1 MLSLDRNRTDESL
14 MAELTSSEQQQQQ
27 QQQDAQAPP
36 AGVEQVRPRS
46 TRTRTHAHANTS
58 AHLRPASRLQLD
70 VRTKGTATNTIT
82 HCRHARRAQAGH
94 GQVENLEPMAPSFSP
109 SRRKYLDAET
119 ERIGAYTQR
128 TRSGAA
134 CCCRM
139 LLLPPAACAHACRV
153 SPVCLHLAELSFG
166 CVACVWVVVVCS
178 EDHVEQ
184 QVDKSSAEDS
194 VEQQVDKTAWQYQLS
209 SVCVRQQ

>member
-70 VRTKGTATNTIT
+70 VRTKGTATNTST

-94 GQVENLEPMAPSFSP
+94 GQVENLDPMAPSFSP

-119 ERIGAYTQR
+119 ERIGAYMQR
-128 TRSGAA
+128 THSGAA
-134 CCCRM
+134 CQLICAACWSSPVHATNALRSC
-139 LLLPPAACAHACRV
+139 LLLPHVACAACCLRTRV
-153 SPVCLHLAELSFG
+153 SCLACLSAFG
-166 CVACVWVVVVCS
+166 
-178 EDHVEQ
+178 
-184 QVDKSSAEDS
+184 
-194 VEQQVDKTAWQYQLS
+194 
-209 SVCVRQQ
+209 